1 MFESAKASRNINH
14 RAYLTVKYIFM
25 DDYEIPVYVYEG
37 VVQQSV
43 LSYLVDPKNK
53 VTYRMVFGFVTG
65 KLENKTMSLFNTHV
79 LDELSSCYLKLCSL
93 ARNRL

>member
-14 RAYLTVKYIFM
+14 RAYLNVKYIFM

-65 KLENKTMSLFNTHV
+65 NHLTVNVDREHV
-79 LDELSSCYLKLCSL
+79 SF
-93 ARNRL
+93 R